1 MSQQL
6 DDTERRPKGRSRGR
20 GGARTERRGAN
31 GAEAPP
37 AKAPDLLAGREG
49 READTVAAAVAGGE
63 AIGPVGSL
71 GGIDP
76 RRLLGGLLTMAD
88 PRRAPHE
95 SLRAAARLVGVVLG
109 ATDVELPERDKRF
122 ADPAWRENP
131 LYRRVGQ
138 SYVVVSEAMDRL
150 ADGPDAGGDWR
161 RAAQARYTSSL
172 LSAFAAPTN
181 VLPGNPAA
189 LKRAFDTA
197 GLSVARGALHFAHDL
212 VANGGM
218 PSQVDTRPFVV
229 GENLA
234 ATAGAVVY
242 RDDICELLQ
251 YAPSTARIR
260 SRPLLMVPP
269 QVNKHYFLD
278 LAPGRS
284 LVEYLVQHGVPFFS
298 LVWRNPTT
306 PDHGAWGLEAYVA
319 AQLRALD
326 VVAEISGSDDV
337 NLLGACAG
345 GLTSALML
353 GYLAAHAQ
361 DRVRSAT
368 FAISMIDSSYPN
380 VLSLTAD
387 ERLLRRIDK
396 DAKRRKVYDRNDVA
410 RTFAWMR
417 PNDLVFNYVINN
429 WLMGNDPPAFDVLA
443 WNNDGTNLS
452 ARFDGEM
459 LRIYARNAAAHPG
472 AVTVLD
478 TPIDLGRIECDNCI
492 IAGRTDHIT
501 PWMPCYMTSRLLPG
515 PSEVIVTSTGHIQ
528 TIVNPPGKPRAR
540 YFTGPEP
547 GPDPQA
553 WLRDATEVEGSWW
566 PRYAEWLL
574 ARSGD
579 ERDAPARLGSRRHPP
594 GDPAPGRYVL
604 E

>member
-1 MSQQL
+1 MT
-6 DDTERRPKGRSRGR
+6 DTTGVHSAAQKGDGRPSRARAASREPATTAPDERR
-20 GGARTERRGAN
+20 
-31 GAEAPP
+31 
-37 AKAPDLLAGREG
+37 DREG
-49 READTVAAAVAGGE
+49 RDADQVAAAVAGGE
-63 AIGPVGSL
+63 AIGPAGSL

-76 RRLLGGLLTMAD
+76 RRLLGGMLTMAS
-88 PRRAPHE
+88 PRRLPRE
-95 SLRAAARLVGVVLG
+95 SLRTMARLGGVALG
-109 ATDVELPERDKRF
+109 TGKVELPERDKRF

-131 LYRRVGQ
+131 VYRRLGEG
-138 SYVVVSEAMDRL
+138 YVVFSEAMDRL
-150 ADGPDAGGDWR
+150 ASGGGGEDWQ

-181 VLPGNPAA
+181 TLAGNPAA

-197 GLSVARGALHFAHDL
+197 GLSVARGARNL
-212 VANGGM
+212 VRDVLRNGGM
-218 PSQVDTRPFVV
+218 PSQVDPRPFVL

-234 ATAGAVVY
+234 ATEGAVVY

-251 YAPSTARIR
+251 YRPSSARVHA
-260 SRPLLMVPP
+260 RPLLMVPP

-284 LVEYLVQHGVPFFS
+284 LVEYLVGQGVQFFT
-298 LVWRNPTT
+298 LVWRNPT
-306 PDHGAWGLEAYVA
+306 PEHGAWGIDAYIE

-326 VVAEISGSDDV
+326 VVADITGSEDA
-337 NLLGACAG
+337 NLFGACAG

-353 GYLAAHAQ
+353 AHLAARGE
-361 DRVRSAT
+361 DRVHSAT

-387 ERLLRRIDK
+387 GRMLRRLER
-396 DAKRRKVYDRNDVA
+396 DAARGKVYDRREIA

-417 PNDLVFNYVINN
+417 PNDLVFNYLTNN
-429 WLMGNDPPAFDVLA
+429 WLLGNDPPAFDVLA

-452 ARFDGEM
+452 ARFDAEM
-459 LRIYARNAAAHPG
+459 LGIYAGNRAARPG
-472 AVTVLD
+472 GVTVFD
-478 TPIDLGRIECDNCI
+478 TPVDLGAIECDNCI
-492 IAGRTDHIT
+492 IAGQTDHIT

-540 YFTGPEP
+540 YFAGPEP

-553 WLRDATEVEGSWW
+553 WMQAATEIEGSWW
-566 PRYAEWLL
+566 PRYAAWLTE
-574 ARSGD
+574 RSGA
-579 ERDAPARLGSRRHPP
+579 ERDAPASLGSRAYPA
-594 GDPAPGRYVL
+594 GDPAPGRYVR